1 MLRIRRLALRHT
13 LSVLAA
19 SAALVL
25 CAGTA
30 SAKDAPQKQQAE
42 AFRALVTCR
51 DIADSAARLACYD
64 KQVSALAQAEK
75 AGDLVVAD
83 RETMRE
89 TRRGLFGFRLPSLG
103 IFGGG
108 EDKETAPEEDITEI
122 TAELGSARQIAYGA
136 WRLTLKDGAVW
147 EQTDGEKLVL
157 DPRPGDTVV
166 IKRAALGNFK
176 ARIGKQPPVK
186 VRRVE

>member
-1 MLRIRRLALRHT
+1 MRHIVT
-13 LSVLAA
+13 VLAA
-19 SAALVL
+19 SAALL
-25 CAGTA
+25 AGTQTA

-51 DIADSAARLACYD
+51 DITDSTERLACYD
-64 KQVSALAQAEK
+64 RQVSALDQAEK
-75 AGDLVVAD
+75 SGDIVVAD

-103 IFGGG
+103 IFGNR
-108 EDKETAPEEDITEI
+108 EDKEVAPEEDITEI
-122 TAELGSARQIAYGA
+122 TAELGSARQVGYGA

-147 EQTDGEKLVL
+147 EQTDAEKLVL
-157 DPRPGDTVV
+157 DPRPGDMIL
-166 IKRAALGNFK
+166 IKKGALGNFK
-176 ARIGKQPPVK
+176 ARVGKQPPIK